1 MRYFPALL
9 VLSLIIAAGSTATA
23 DVKLASPFGSHMVL
37 QRDKPLPVWG
47 TADAGAEVTVTFG
60 DRHATTKADKA
71 GHWSV
76 ALEALPAGGPL
87 VLTATANGSTAR
99 ADDVLVGDVFLCSGQ
114 SNMQYG
120 LGEAADYAA
129 IVAKSLPRLRLGTVG
144 LNAAGEPRESFDLK
158 WQAASPAA
166 AKKFSALAYCMAYEL
181 YRQDPKLADVPIGML
196 EDCMGATVIESWLPK
211 PALAQF
217 EPKTLAMSMFGIG
230 PSVLYNGMIAPLGRI
245 PLAGVV
251 WYQGEGNA
259 GEPARY
265 AQYLPLLINSWR
277 EQLAQPKLPF
287 LIVQLPDYAPDWG
300 GVYWQWIRESEAKS
314 ATAASHAGY
323 VVTIN
328 TNDGWNLHPQGKH
341 EIGRRL
347 AMLAREVVYNEAVH
361 GRSPE
366 FKSAKVEGQS
376 VRVTFDTDGSTLTSG
391 TRPVE
396 GFALAGEDGVYHPAS
411 ALIDGAD
418 TVIVSSTAV
427 AQPKTVRYAWAGVP
441 RSTLSSA
448 AGLPAAP
455 FRTDDHPVAKR
466 HGEIQQSPV
475 GYVFKSP
482 RYRLTID
489 GNGRATSLV
498 VGYKQLLSNA
508 DAPWGGSSLI
518 AGNGNRSFSEIEP
531 DGADGLHCQGGDL
544 SADLRFGD
552 KSIRWSITNHGG
564 KDAVRFRVALSPQVE
579 VKDGG
584 TKGEIVVR
592 RKEVAVMFTGI
603 DRVTTYND
611 PAADVGGKVLEV
623 TIPAG
628 QTRTI
633 EINVTR

>member
-1 MRYFPALL
+1 MRCLPAFL
-9 VLSLIIAAGSTATA
+9 VVSLVAVTGPAATA
-23 DVKLASPFGSHMVL
+23 AVRLASPFASHMVL

-47 TADAGAEVTVTFG
+47 TADAEADVTVTLG
-60 DRHATTKADKA
+60 DRQATTKADKA

-76 ALEALPAGGPL
+76 TLDALAAGGPL
-87 VLTATANGSTAR
+87 VLTATANGATTTL
-99 ADDVLVGDVFLCSGQ
+99 DDVLVGDVFLCSGQ

-120 LGEAADYAA
+120 LGEAADFAA
-129 IVAKSLPRLRLGTVG
+129 VTATSPPRLRLGKVG
-144 LNAAGEPRESFDLK
+144 LNAAAEPKDHCDVK
-158 WQAASPAA
+158 WVAASPAA
-166 AKKFSALAYCMAYEL
+166 AKDFSAVAYCMAHEL

-211 PALAQF
+211 SALAGF

-230 PSVLYNGMIAPLGRI
+230 PSALYNGMIAPLGRL

-265 AQYLPLLINSWR
+265 AEYLPLLIGSWR
-277 EQLAQPKLPF
+277 EQLAQPELPF

-300 GVYWQWIRESEAKS
+300 GVYWQWIRESQAKV
-314 ATAASHAGY
+314 ATATPNAGY

-347 AMLAREVVYNEAVH
+347 ALLAREVVYHEPVP
-361 GRSPE
+361 GRSPS
-366 FKSAKVEGQS
+366 FKSAAVDGHD
-376 VRVTFDTDGSTLTSG
+376 VRVTFDTAGSTLTSG
-391 TRPVE
+391 TGPVD
-396 GFALAGEDGVYHPAS
+396 GFTLAGDDGVYHA
-411 ALIDGAD
+411 AKAVIDGPDA
-418 TVIVSSTAV
+418 VVVSSAAV
-427 AQPKTVRYAWAGVP
+427 PQPKTVRYAWAGVP
-441 RSTLSSA
+441 RSTLASA

-455 FRTDDHPVAKR
+455 FRTDDQPVAKR
-466 HGEIQQSPV
+466 HGEVQQSPV

-482 RYRLTID
+482 RYQLTLD

-508 DAPWGGSSLI
+508 DAPWGGSGLSATSGARSL
-518 AGNGNRSFSEIEP
+518 SEISP
-531 DGADGLHCQGGDL
+531 DGADGLLCRGGDL

-552 KSIRWSITNHGG
+552 DAVRWSITHRGG
-564 KDAVRFRVALSPQVE
+564 KDAVRFTVALSPQVE
-579 VKDGG
+579 VTNGD
-584 TKGEIVVR
+584 TKGVIVVR
-592 RKEVAVMFTGI
+592 RKDVAVTFTNI
-603 DRVTTYND
+603 DRVTTFND

-633 EINVTR
+633 EIKATR